1 MNKKIT
7 QARLIKALDKIDEAI
22 EQIYLPYQS
31 ISLAAMNE
39 KIDALVY
46 GQWEPKPEID
56 QPLKRFSINPE
67 RLKSMMKESFIRSD
81 RLNRKKAKIR
91 ALQHRYRISGLIPE
105 EIQIQGSRCTYHKKH
120 PDLDLMDY
128 DALTLRQSKQF
139 LCEFWFSI
147 AQSQKLN
154 TFFMLPGGAIKQ
166 VELSEIQASLGFYDA
181 AELLEDSEPECP
193 YLYLFLSSLDKSD
206 TPTTTFIATTD

>member
-7 QARLIKALDKIDEAI
+7 QARLIKVLDKIDEAI

-31 ISLAAMNE
+31 IILAAMNE

-56 QPLKRFSINPE
+56 QSLKRFSINPE

-91 ALQHRYRISGLIPE
+91 ALQHRYRISGLISKD
-105 EIQIQGSRCTYHKKH
+105 IQIQGNCYTYPKKH

-128 DALTLRQSKQF
+128 DALALQQSKHF
-139 LCEFWFSI
+139 LCEIWFSV
-147 AQSQKLN
+147 AQTQKLN

-166 VELSEIQASLGFYDA
+166 VELKEIQASLGFYDA
-181 AELLEDSEPECP
+181 AELLENSEPECP
-193 YLYLFLSSLDKSD
+193 CLYLFLSSLDKSD
-206 TPTTTFIATTD
+206 TPTATFIATTD